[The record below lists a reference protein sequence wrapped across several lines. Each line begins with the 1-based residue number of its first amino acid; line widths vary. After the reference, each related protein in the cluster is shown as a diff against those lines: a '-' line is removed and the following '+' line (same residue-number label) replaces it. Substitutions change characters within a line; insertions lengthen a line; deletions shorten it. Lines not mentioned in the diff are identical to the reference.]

1 MGLSR
6 LAAILSFRSLD
17 DALRIVLPVSATV
30 LSRPPLLQVQVSPR
44 MVGRLSVVSA
54 RLLLG

>member
-17 DALRIVLPVSATV
+17 TALRSVLPVSATV
-30 LSRPPLLQVQVSPR
+30 LSRPLPLRVQVSPR